1 VKATAEVRADQRGV
15 PDPEPAAPAACREHL
30 LAHATTRRPP
40 TTSLGSPWSNGGHRG
55 AAEILW
61 MAVRADRRGCGI
73 AAALLDRV
81 LDELAGDG
89 VRVVEA

>member
-1 VKATAEVRADQRGV
+1 VKATAEVRADQRRV
-15 PDPEPAAPAACREHL
+15 HDPEPAAPACREHL

-40 TTSLGSPWSNGGHRG
+40 TTLLGSPWSNGGHRG

-73 AAALLDRV
+73 AAALLDQV
-81 LDELAGDG
+81 LDELARDG